1 MSVSVLI
8 CDDSNLA
15 RKQMARIL
23 PPYWDVDVSFS
34 SNGAEGIDAIKAG
47 KGSIVFLDLNMPV
60 MDGYQVLE
68 AIQKEQLNAL
78 VIVVSGDIQAE
89 AHQRVMALGALAFI
103 KKPVTSQ
110 QIETILINYG
120 IVEKDELSQTEV
132 RLIAQQSAEKRQQD
146 LIKSIPDTLP
156 TLSNELELPA
166 EFRDALQE
174 VANVA
179 MGQAADLLARLLDVF
194 VLLPVPNVN
203 VFEASELTMALSAA
217 SEQASISTV
226 CQGFICSGISGEAL
240 LLFHDSS
247 FDDMARLMGI
257 EHKNSNFQE
266 KEILMDTAN
275 ILIGAFL
282 QGFSQQLNVS
292 FSQGHPSVLGQH
304 STVQEM
310 INANN
315 FRKQKTVAIEINYQI
330 EHNNV
335 QCDLLLLF
343 TEKSLPSLLNSLSYL
358 ID

>member
-15 RKQMARIL
+15 RKQMARTL
-23 PPYWDVDVSFS
+23 PPYWDVEVTFAA
-34 SNGAEGIDAIKAG
+34 NGAEGVDAIKAG

-68 AIQKEQLNAL
+68 TIQKEDLNAL
-78 VIVVSGDIQAE
+78 VIVVSGDIQAT
-89 AHQRVMALGALAFI
+89 ALRRVIEFGALAFI
-103 KKPVTSQ
+103 KKPVTSAEIE
-110 QIETILINYG
+110 QILLDYG
-120 IVEKDELSQTEV
+120 IVDKDELKIAKTQFLAQKEAQERQSE
-132 RLIAQQSAEKRQQD
+132 LIE
-146 LIKSIPDTLP
+146 SIPESLP
-156 TLSNELELPA
+156 ALSNDLDLSP

-179 MGQAADLLARLLDVF
+179 MGKTADLLARLLDVF

-203 VFEASELTMALSAA
+203 VFESSELTMALSAA
-217 SEQASISTV
+217 SEYKTISTV

-247 FDDMARLMGI
+247 FKDMAKLMGI
-257 EHKNSNFQE
+257 EQQDGSFQE

-282 QGFSQQLNVS
+282 QAFSQQLNVS

-304 STVQEM
+304 STVKDM

-315 FRKQKTVAIEINYQI
+315 LRKQKTIAVEIHYRI
-330 EHNNV
+330 EHHDV

-343 TEKSLPSLLNSLSYL
+343 TENSLPSLLNSLSYL
-358 ID
+358 IE

>member
-1 MSVSVLI
+1 MSISVLI

-15 RKQMARIL
+15 RKQMARTL
-23 PPYWDVDVSFS
+23 PPHWDVDVSFA
-34 SNGAEGIDAIKAG
+34 SNGVEGIDVIRAG
-47 KGSIVFLDLNMPV
+47 KGSIVFLDLNMPI
-60 MDGYQVLE
+60 MDGYHVLE
-68 AIQKEQLNAL
+68 IIQKEQLNAL
-78 VIVVSGDIQAE
+78 VIVVSGDIQAA
-89 AHQRVMALGALAFI
+89 AHQRVTALGALAFI
-103 KKPVTSQ
+103 KKPVTCE
-110 QIETILINYG
+110 QIETILVNYG
-120 IVEKDELSQTEV
+120 IIGKNEFAQAEAQ
-132 RLIAQQSAEKRQQD
+132 LIALQAAEKRAND
-146 LIKSIPDTLP
+146 LIQSIPETLP
-156 TLSNELELPA
+156 TLGNELELSP

-174 VANVA
+174 VANIA

-217 SEQASISTV
+217 SEQATISTV
-226 CQGFICSGISGEAL
+226 CQGFISSGIAGEAL

-247 FDDMARLMGI
+247 FDDMAKLMGI
-257 EHKNSNFQE
+257 ENQNSSFQE

-315 FRKQKTVAIEINYQI
+315 LRKQKTIAIEINYQI
-330 EHNNV
+330 EHHNV

>member
-15 RKQMARIL
+15 RKQMARTL
-23 PPYWDVDVSFS
+23 PPYWDVDVSFAA
-34 SNGAEGIDAIKAG
+34 NGAECLDVIKAD
-47 KGSIVFLDLNMPV
+47 KGNVVFLDLNMPV

-68 AIQKEQLNAL
+68 TIQAEHLNSL
-78 VIVVSGDIQAE
+78 IIVVSGDVQPE
-89 AHQRVMALGALAFI
+89 AYQRVIALGALAFI
-103 KKPVTSQ
+103 KKPVTSSE
-110 QIETILINYG
+110 IENILLDYG
-120 IVEKDELSQTEV
+120 IVDKAEFELAKKQYLTKQREQE
-132 RLIAQQSAEKRQQD
+132 LIQ
-146 LIKSIPDTLP
+146 SIPANLP
-156 TLSNELELPA
+156 ETTRQLILTA

-179 MGQAADLLARLLDVF
+179 MGQAAELLARLLDVF
-194 VLLPVPNVN
+194 VLLPVPSVN
-203 VFEASELTMALSAA
+203 VFATSELTMTLSAA
-217 SEQASISTV
+217 AEQTSISTV

-240 LLFHDSS
+240 LLFHDAS
-247 FDDMARLMGI
+247 FADMAKLMGI
-257 EHKNSNFQE
+257 AEENSNFEE

-292 FSQGHPSVLGQH
+292 FSQGHPTVLGRH
-304 STVQEM
+304 STVTEM

-315 FRKQKTVAIEINYQI
+315 FRNQNTLAIEISYKI
-330 EHNNV
+330 EHHNV

-343 TEKSLPSLLNSLSYL
+343 TENSLPGLLNSLSYL

>member
-1 MSVSVLI
+1 MPIPVLI

-15 RKQMARIL
+15 RKQMARTL
-23 PPYWDVDVSFS
+23 PPYWDVEVTFAA
-34 SNGAEGIDAIKAG
+34 NGAEGIDAIKAG

-68 AIQKEQLNAL
+68 TIQQEDLNSL
-78 VIVVSGDIQAE
+78 VIVVSGDIQATALE
-89 AHQRVMALGALAFI
+89 RVTAFGALAFI
-103 KKPVTSQ
+103 KKPVTSAEIE
-110 QIETILINYG
+110 QILLDYG
-120 IVEKDELSQTEV
+120 IVDKEEFKAAKTLFLAQKEAQERQSELIE
-132 RLIAQQSAEKRQQD
+132 
-146 LIKSIPDTLP
+146 SIPESLP
-156 TLSNELELPA
+156 PLSNELDLAP

-179 MGQAADLLARLLDVF
+179 MGQTADLLARLLDVF

-217 SEQASISTV
+217 TEYKTISTV

-247 FDDMARLMGI
+247 FKDMAKLMGI
-257 EHKNSNFQE
+257 EQEETSIQE

-304 STVQEM
+304 STVTEM

-315 FRKQKTVAIEINYQI
+315 LRKQKTIAIEIHYRI
-330 EHNNV
+330 EHHDV

-343 TEKSLPSLLNSLSYL
+343 TENSLPSLINSLSYL
-358 ID
+358 IE

>member
-15 RKQMARIL
+15 RKQMAKTL
-23 PPYWDVDVSFS
+23 PPYWDVDVSFAA
-34 SNGAEGIDAIKAG
+34 NGVEGIDVIRAG

-68 AIQKEQLNAL
+68 TIQKEQLNAL

-89 AHQRVMALGALAFI
+89 ALQRVTALGALAFI

-120 IVEKDELSQTEV
+120 IIEKDELAQAETRLMSQQ
-132 RLIAQQSAEKRQQD
+132 AAEKRKTD
-146 LIKSIPDTLP
+146 LIQSIPETLP
-156 TLSNELELPA
+156 TLGNELELSP

-217 SEQASISTV
+217 SEQATISTV
-226 CQGFICSGISGEAL
+226 CQGFICSGIAGEAL

-247 FDDMARLMGI
+247 FDDMAKLMGI
-257 EHKNSNFQE
+257 SERDSNFQE

-315 FRKQKTVAIEINYQI
+315 FRKQKTIAIEINYQI
-330 EHNNV
+330 EHHDV